1 MVKRTTEDDDL
12 DFDYALIATYSE
24 YMNMYIMGVAT
35 DLFTFSW
42 ALLSQGDLNDE
53 TTKANLPSLFKEK
66 SSV

>member
-35 DLFTFSW
+35 DLFTFTW
-42 ALLSQGDLNDE
+42 ELLSQGDLNDE
-53 TTKANLPSLFKEK
+53 TTKASLPSLFKEK